1 MRQAHRFAMA
11 VLAAGLGV
19 GLQGCGTP
27 GAPMPPSLN
36 LPDRVEDLA
45 AVRAGSQVSLTWTM
59 PKKNTDNLLL
69 KSNVRVH
76 VCRQS
81 GAAACDAAG
90 TDLSF
95 APGAASKLTDTL
107 PAA

>member
-1 MRQAHRFAMA
+1 MRQAHRFALA

-59 PKKNTDNLLL
+59 PKKNTDKLLL
-69 KSNVRVH
+69 KNNVPVRV
-76 VCRQS
+76 CRKV
-81 GAAACDAAG
+81 GAESCDAAG
-90 TDLSF
+90 AEFSVP
-95 APGAASKLTDTL
+95 PGAAGRFT
-107 PAA
+107 